1 MEDMTGG
8 IFGLEA
14 VSATPSF
21 PYAESPCC
29 AYVSSGRAALECL
42 LRNMEPPARVLVPRM
57 ACDTLLEP
65 LQRMGLPVTRYGC
78 DAQFRPL
85 LPPDIG
91 AGDILILINYFGL
104 TGDAVAE
111 AAAAA
116 PCRCV
121 VDATT
126 ALYAPPLPGVPTFY
140 SLRKF
145 AGVPDGG
152 VALASFPLT
161 QLPQEE
167 ADSTL
172 RMLPLQLRT
181 AQGAVAA
188 AAASEAA
195 EQSLSAPPQRMSAL
209 TRRIL
214 GTLDFAAA
222 ARRRLRNYAVL
233 HRALAPLNRLSL
245 PAVPPCAPMCY
256 PLVSGIPDLHDS
268 LIDAGIA
275 LPLYWPE
282 VIAATEAYETENRLA
297 RTLLPLPLDQRY
309 TEADMDRLIASTK
322 YEVRGTK

>member
-1 MEDMTGG
+1 MIGG
-8 IFGLEA
+8 IFGLETP
-14 VSATPSF
+14 SATPSF

-42 LRNMEPPARVLVPRM
+42 LHNMPRPRCVWVPRM

-65 LQRMGLPVTRYGC
+65 LQRMGLPAARYGC

-85 LPPDIG
+85 LPQGIG
-91 AGDILILINYFGL
+91 AGDLLILINYFGL
-104 TGDAVAE
+104 TGDAVAQTV
-111 AAAAA
+111 AAA

-126 ALYAPPLPGVPTFY
+126 ALYAPPLPGVPAFY

-152 VALASFPLT
+152 VALAPFPLP
-161 QLPQEE
+161 QLPPEE
-167 ADSTL
+167 ADSTP
-172 RMLPLQLRT
+172 RMLPLQQRA
-181 AQGAVAA
+181 AQGAAA
-188 AAASEAA
+188 ACAASEAA

-209 TRRIL
+209 TRQLL

-222 ARRRLRNYAVL
+222 ARRRLHNYAVL
-233 HRALAPLNRLSL
+233 HRALAPLNRLTL

-256 PLVSGIPDLHDS
+256 PFVSGIPDLRDN

-282 VIAATEAYETENRLA
+282 VIETTRAHEPENRLA

-309 TEADMDRLIASTK
+309 TAADMQRILSAIL
-322 YEVRGTK
+322 